1 MGDYKMTT
9 NGDKAYSNVLKLK
22 ESIKKTSS
30 PLMIKRYT
38 NEVMN
43 ILNELNECKKEL
55 DKK

>member
-1 MGDYKMTT
+1 MTT
-9 NGDKAYSNVLKLK
+9 NGDKTYSNVLKLK

-43 ILNELNECKKEL
+43 VLNELNECKKEL